1 MYWSGRS
8 GSQHFFFSLPRPSSK
23 FYPQLR
29 AVLESDE
36 ELMVNRVADY
46 FGTQD
51 HVWLYRIV
59 FPPILVTLMQLYRV
73 AVKEKEE
80 KFQEVQ
86 LKLRN
91 TSKGLQESLAEKL
104 GFKE

>member
-1 MYWSGRS
+1 MVASIS
-8 GSQHFFFSLPRPSSK
+8 SSLPRPSSK

-29 AVLESDE
+29 EVLESDE

-51 HVWLYRIV
+51 HVWLYRVV
-59 FPPILVTLMQLYRV
+59 FPAILVTLMQLYRE
-73 AVKEKEE
+73 AVREKEE